1 MLAVMKRTLLILFIL
16 LGLIGCTQQAQ
27 QSPTP
32 KINSTLSSDFSTEF
46 DRLFLS
52 NEPLRYQDNVA
63 FLEAIRLEELSSAEK
78 NLIKN
83 KLKQFLSI
91 ENQNREY
98 ASNSQHTG
106 VASEIAFLRLQAIQ
120 VLAEV
125 GTSTD
130 VEFIYNLVNNPER
143 EHPLF
148 EEECKKAIEKLTM
161 PQKTE
166 EPALFQFP
174 EINSIDSAIYDEIK
188 ETCRTYWD
196 LNEMIK
202 DTFEIR
208 KDKTEYSIHCDGY
221 SEGKL
226 YHFVIRVDK
235 NGKWI
240 NDGRSLKKS

>member
-1 MLAVMKRTLLILFIL
+1 MKRTLLIVSVLF
-16 LGLIGCTQQAQ
+16 GLFGCKQ
-27 QSPTP
+27 QSQQSSTP
-32 KINSTLSSDFSTEF
+32 KINSVLRSDFSTEF

-63 FLEAIRLEELSSAEK
+63 FLDTIRLEELNTAEK
-78 NLIKN
+78 NLIKT

-98 ASNSQHTG
+98 APDSEHTG

-125 GTSTD
+125 GTRTD

-143 EHPLF
+143 EHLLF
-148 EEECKKAIEKLTM
+148 EDECKKVIEKLTI
-161 PQKTE
+161 PQKTG

-174 EINSIDSAIYDEIK
+174 EINSIDSAIYYEIK
-188 ETCRTYWD
+188 KTCRTYWD
-196 LNEMIK
+196 LDEMIK

-208 KDKTEYSIHCDGY
+208 KDDTEYSIHCDGY

-240 NDGRSLKKS
+240 NDGRSLKQS